1 MHIKLSTDFISKTY
15 PFYALK
21 TFFTNYENDI
31 KIAVL
36 LIVYVLL
43 QLTVNR
49 LISVH
54 NSDYTAQILFRGA
67 ALNLHFWCT

>member
-1 MHIKLSTDFISKTY
+1 MHIKLRTDFISKAY

-21 TFFTNYENDI
+21 TVYTNYENDI

-36 LIVYVLL
+36 LIIYVLL
-43 QLTVNR
+43 PFTVNR
-49 LISVH
+49 LILVH
-54 NSDYTAQILFRGA
+54 NSDYTAQLPFRGA